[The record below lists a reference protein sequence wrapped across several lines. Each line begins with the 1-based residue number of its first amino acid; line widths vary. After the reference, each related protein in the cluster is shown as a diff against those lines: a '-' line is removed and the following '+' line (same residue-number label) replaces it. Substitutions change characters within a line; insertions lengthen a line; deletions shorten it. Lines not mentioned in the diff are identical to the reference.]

1 MRTMTIADLRKN
13 AIYKLATRKNE
24 FPTLEDLQDATR
36 LMNSFYRLAGLDERL
51 LYLQNSER
59 TCNLLSTQQKEIK
72 AFAWYKRLDKE
83 LREGYNARIKYFGY
97 LPTICDINSTEDLYL
112 VHYYK

>member
-83 LREGYNARIKYFGY
+83 LREGYNARIMYFGY
-97 LPTICDINSTEDLYL
+97 LPTICDINDTSDLYL